1 MLAIFK
7 REFKSYFLTTTGYIY
22 MSLFL
27 LIAGIFFLLV
37 NLFPQDPRFSG
48 FLESIIFIF
57 LISVPILT
65 MRLMT
70 DEAKYRTDQLL
81 FTSPLKITD
90 IVLGKYFAAIA
101 LFLIT
106 MAITAIW
113 GIMISFFGEVDWSE
127 TIAAYIGFIL
137 MGFSFISVGLFISS
151 TTENQV
157 VAAIVTFG
165 ALLVTWIID
174 FIQQGVPTTMGS
186 GIVFTAIVFAGIAAW
201 IYFSTKNWIIA
212 AATALVGAG
221 VIILVYFLAQ
231 EFYFGLISKS
241 LNWFSLIQR
250 YEGFRLGT
258 LRLDAIIYYLT
269 FSSFFIFL
277 TVRHLEKRRWK

>member
-1 MLAIFK
+1 MFAIFK

-106 MAITAIW
+106 MAVTAIW

-127 TIAAYIGFIL
+127 TIAAYTGFIL
-137 MGFSFISVGLFISS
+137 MGFAFISVGLFISS

-201 IYFSTKNWIIA
+201 VYFSTKNWIIT
-212 AATALVGAG
+212 AATVLVGAG

>member
-1 MLAIFK
+1 
-7 REFKSYFLTTTGYIY
+7 
-22 MSLFL
+22 
-27 LIAGIFFLLV
+27 
-37 NLFPQDPRFSG
+37 
-48 FLESIIFIF
+48 
-57 LISVPILT
+57 

-106 MAITAIW
+106 MVITAIW

-137 MGFSFISVGLFISS
+137 MGFAFISVGLFISS

-201 IYFSTKNWIIA
+201 IYFSTKNWIITG
-212 AATALVGAG
+212 ATVLVGAG

-231 EFYFGLISKS
+231 EFYFGLISKT

>member
-1 MLAIFK
+1 
-7 REFKSYFLTTTGYIY
+7 
-22 MSLFL
+22 
-27 LIAGIFFLLV
+27 
-37 NLFPQDPRFSG
+37 
-48 FLESIIFIF
+48 
-57 LISVPILT
+57 
-65 MRLMT
+65 
-70 DEAKYRTDQLL
+70 
-81 FTSPLKITD
+81 
-90 IVLGKYFAAIA
+90 
-101 LFLIT
+101 
-106 MAITAIW
+106 
-113 GIMISFFGEVDWSE
+113 
-127 TIAAYIGFIL
+127 
-137 MGFSFISVGLFISS
+137 
-151 TTENQV
+151 V

-201 IYFSTKNWIIA
+201 IYFSTKNWIITG
-212 AATALVGAG
+212 ATVLVGAG

-231 EFYFGLISKS
+231 EFYFGLISKT